1 MIYIKNME
9 DISEIIKK
17 DSSKNLFYDFIHWM
31 DNKILNKIILLY
43 KYLFNVITIRNFG
56 NKKIY
61 IIPWKEDKNQ
71 KIKNKKLLK
80 LYKKINIKN
89 LEDKF
94 VVLSNEL
101 NKDERTLEVLYKNR
115 LQVLDGRWLFNVL
128 IQDITEYTANVKGR
142 RLKEQAVSILVNNPN
157 DITKSNIKNLAK
169 EIKNLKIVTNNNKYF
184 RKIEEQLYEEM
195 GIPIS
200 IVNNKKKSLLNSD
213 IIINIDFSEKEINK
227 YNLNRNSII
236 ININSNININSKAF
250 SGINVNWYKIKVS
263 DEYTDLFK
271 EYNLENSFDINILY
285 ESLIY
290 SREKL
295 DGIRR
300 MLKKDKVKMEYLIG
314 TKGEIQEAEY
324 CK

>member
-1 MIYIKNME
+1 ME